1 MKYIKIPPAAIH
13 RLSIYSR
20 KLDGFLREGQDIVS
34 SKKLATA
41 CGVNS
46 AQLRKDLAYFGE
58 FGVRGVGYHTEHLSK
73 HIKKIL
79 GLEKEWRL
87 GLFGVGNLGQ
97 ALLRYP
103 NFITRGYRFVAAFDV
118 APAKI
123 RQELESGLTISDV
136 KDIMEV
142 MSKDPF
148 EIGVITTPA
157 DQAQR
162 VALLAIAAGV
172 RGLLN
177 FAPVVLQVPYNI
189 FVEDVDFTIRLDSL
203 SYYLTAKT

>member
-1 MKYIKIPPAAIH
+1 MKYIKIPPATIN

-20 KLDGFLREGQDIVS
+20 KLGVLIQEGLDVVS
-34 SKKLATA
+34 SEKLANE

-58 FGVRGVGYHTEHLSK
+58 FGVRGVGYYTETLLQ

-97 ALLRYP
+97 ALLHYP
-103 NFITRGYRFVAAFDV
+103 NFVKQGYRFVAAFDV
-118 APAKI
+118 DPAKI
-123 RQELESGLTISDV
+123 GQTIGSGLPISHV
-136 KDIMEV
+136 KDVAEV
-142 MSKDPF
+142 INREPF

-157 DQAQR
+157 DQAKR
-162 VALLAIAAGV
+162 VADLAIRAGV
-172 RGLLN
+172 KGLLN
-177 FAPVVLQVPYNI
+177 FAPVILQVPGNI
-189 FVEDVDFTIRLDSL
+189 IVEHVDFTIKLDCI
-203 SYYLTAKT
+203 SYYLTTRG